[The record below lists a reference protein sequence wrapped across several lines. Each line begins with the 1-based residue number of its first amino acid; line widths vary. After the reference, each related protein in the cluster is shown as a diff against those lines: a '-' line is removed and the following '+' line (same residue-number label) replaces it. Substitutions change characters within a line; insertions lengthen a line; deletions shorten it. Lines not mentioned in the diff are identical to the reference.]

1 MFLRKRFPQNILGEN
16 RVTELDFLRGIALII
31 MVYFHTIRSMHEIF
45 GYQVSYTTLPMFY
58 IGKFAVILFI
68 FISGISFSFSRNP
81 YRRIILLT
89 GISLIL
95 STVTYIYDST
105 AFIKFGIIHFFAVSS
120 LLAILFKKTNK
131 YMLIIIGILII
142 LAGLRVTQTT
152 VNVNYLFFLGF
163 TNASFQSTDY
173 YPLIPRF
180 GVYLLGMSMAK
191 IVYKDKKSIIWNILN
206 VKPVNF
212 VGRHTLAI
220 YLFHQPIIIGCLYLI
235 SLVNR

>member
-1 MFLRKRFPQNILGEN
+1 MFFKKRFPQNTLGKN

-45 GYQVSYTTLPMFY
+45 GYQVSYTTTAMFY
-58 IGKFAVILFI
+58 IGNFAAILFI

-81 YRRIILLT
+81 YKRIILLT

-95 STVTYIYDST
+95 SAVTYMYDS
-105 AFIKFGIIHFFAVSS
+105 ALFIKFGIIHFFAVSS

-131 YMLIIIGILII
+131 YILILIGILVI
-142 LAGLRVTQTT
+142 LAGFRVTQTT
-152 VNVNYLFFLGF
+152 VNVHYLFFLGF

-191 IVYKDKKSIIWNILN
+191 WVYKDKKSIIWNRLN
-206 VKPVNF
+206 LKPVNF

-220 YLFHQPIIIGCLYLI
+220 YLFHQPIIIGCLYLV
-235 SLVNR
+235 SLIH